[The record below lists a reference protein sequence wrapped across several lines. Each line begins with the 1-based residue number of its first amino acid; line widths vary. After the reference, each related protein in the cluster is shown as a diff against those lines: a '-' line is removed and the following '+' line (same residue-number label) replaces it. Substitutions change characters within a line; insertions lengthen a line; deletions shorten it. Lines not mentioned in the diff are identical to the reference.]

1 MIDFSVVICTYNGSS
16 RLPEVLNSLKK
27 QINTENIRWEILVID
42 NNSKD
47 STAKTIQEFQFQW
60 LFPFSLKYVFEARQG
75 LAFARQRAVEEAN
88 GQLIGFLDDDNLPI
102 SNWVASAYSFGR
114 EHPQAGAYGGK
125 IIGDFE
131 VNPPQDFRKLASFL
145 ALVERGEK
153 AYIYERSQGILPP
166 AAGLVIRKQVWCK
179 NVPKQL
185 FLVGRVGK
193 SMLASEDLE
202 AVSHIQ
208 NAGWEIWY
216 NPDMLIYHKI
226 PSWRLERNY
235 LISLVR
241 GIGLARHHI
250 RMTRL
255 QVWQRP
261 IFILL
266 YLFND
271 LRKVILYLIKYKGRV
286 KSNVVVACEFEFFL
300 SSLFSPLYLLQVENN
315 KRTAK
320 SPRSQE
326 C

>member
-1 MIDFSVVICTYNGSS
+1 MIDFSVAICTYNGSS

-27 QINTENIRWEILVID
+27 QVNTENIRWEIIIID
-42 NNSKD
+42 NNSTD
-47 STAKTIQEFQFQW
+47 STAKIVQDFQSQW
-60 LFPFSLKYVFEARQG
+60 SFSFSLKYLFEPRQG
-75 LAFARQRAVEEAN
+75 LAFARQRAVEEAK
-88 GQLIGFLDDDNLPI
+88 GKFVGFLDDDNLPT

-131 VNPPQDFRKLASFL
+131 VNPPQDFRKLATFL

-166 AAGLVIRKQVWCK
+166 AAGLVIRKQVWCEH
-179 NVPKQL
+179 VPKQL

-208 NAGWEIWY
+208 NAAWEIWY

-255 QVWQRP
+255 KLWQRP
-261 IFILL
+261 IFVLL
-266 YLFND
+266 YLLND
-271 LRKVILYLIKYKGRV
+271 LRRIILYLIKYKGEV
-286 KSNVVVACEFEFFL
+286 KNNLVVACEFEFFL
-300 SSLFSPLYLLQVENN
+300 SSLFSPLYLLQAYYSNS
-315 KRTAK
+315 R
-320 SPRSQE
+320 
-326 C
+326 